1 MNELRIN
8 NVDICDEFGWER
20 LEETF
25 GSGITHTYGSLLFAL
40 QYCLPLFVL
49 FITYASIGIKM
60 WNRQIPGDGRFN
72 GGFTKQRYKPVQK
85 MVRMVLLVSA
95 LYAFC
100 WLPQNLLMNILI
112 PWNSDLTSHPYILYY
127 WWIAHTI
134 AMSHSIVNAFIYY
147 DRNARFREGFRFFL
161 RFLPFI
167 KTETFEVWVN
177 CGTH

>member
-1 MNELRIN
+1 MYRIN

-85 MVRMVLLVSA
+85 VVK
-95 LYAFC
+95 
-100 WLPQNLLMNILI
+100 NNIR
-112 PWNSDLTSHPYILYY
+112 ILKKK
-127 WWIAHTI
+127 I
-134 AMSHSIVNAFIYY
+134 
-147 DRNARFREGFRFFL
+147 
-161 RFLPFI
+161 
-167 KTETFEVWVN
+167 
-177 CGTH
+177 